1 MIKCNILEFCHD
13 CPRFNAETLT
23 EQTQL
28 GFVPTTPNFIVQCE
42 HYSLCQKISEMIAE
56 KYSLKGGDSNESI
69 TDK

>member
-13 CPRFNAETLT
+13 CHHFNAETLT

-42 HYSLCQKISEMIAE
+42 RYSLCQKISEMIAE
-56 KYSLKGGDSNESI
+56 KYGSKGENSNECT
-69 TDK
+69 TD